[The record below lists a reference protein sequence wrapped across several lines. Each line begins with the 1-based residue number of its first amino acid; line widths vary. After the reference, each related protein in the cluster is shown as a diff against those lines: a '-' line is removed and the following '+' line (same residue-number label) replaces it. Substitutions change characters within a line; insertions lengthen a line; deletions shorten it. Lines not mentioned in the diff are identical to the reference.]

1 MNVVSTPYAG
11 SKKVQHPEILEMT
24 CLIDL
29 WGGGGFSGMLLD
41 VRELQNKNKA
51 GAVFFV
57 NGGLFLFSCANACQM
72 IDDGLLVETEGLG
85 QGSAPEPD
93 LIVRKV
99 QIFQCVTNLFTT
111 LEKVQRRSGG

>member
-1 MNVVSTPYAG
+1 MG
-11 SKKVQHPEILEMT
+11 
-24 CLIDL
+24 
-29 WGGGGFSGMLLD
+29 GGGGFSGILLD

-51 GAVFFV
+51 GADFFA
-57 NGGLFLFSCANACQM
+57 NGGLFLFSCANACQI

-111 LEKVQRRSGG
+111 LEKGATQERRIMIVVYYLLCELTSDFASTRD